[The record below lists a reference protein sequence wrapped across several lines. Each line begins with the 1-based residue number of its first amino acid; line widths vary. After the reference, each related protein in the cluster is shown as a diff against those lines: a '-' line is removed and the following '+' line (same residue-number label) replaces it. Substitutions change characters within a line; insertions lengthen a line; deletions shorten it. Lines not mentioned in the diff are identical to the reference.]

1 LRLLIDSHP
10 RSGKRTF
17 SDAQFRAWA
26 ESALHTQ
33 GVVSTLADVRF
44 NARVK
49 HIDDDNDDDDVGD
62 VGDDS
67 DDDDDGGGDDSD
79 DDAPMVM
86 AK

>member
-1 LRLLIDSHP
+1 MLLILC
-10 RSGKRTF
+10 SGKRTF
-17 SDAQFRAWA
+17 GDAEFRAWA
-26 ESALHTQ
+26 EKALRIQ
-33 GVVSTLADVRF
+33 GDVSTLDDVRF

-49 HIDDDNDDDDVGD
+49 HVDDDNDDDDVGD